1 MWTTSAR
8 GGLKF
13 GVYYSTIGWH
23 HPGGNK
29 YIEGNSNPITPE
41 QEAFNVAQLKELLGH
56 YGPISEI
63 WLDMGKPTPAQS
75 AHFAHTVHA
84 LQPQTMIS
92 GRVWNYYV
100 DFAVMDDNAG
110 PDVAMELPWQAS
122 ASIFPQ
128 TWGYRSWQE
137 RDDLPG

>member
-1 MWTTSAR
+1 MWTTCAR

-56 YGPISEI
+56 YGLSPKSGST
-63 WLDMGKPTPAQS
+63 WANPRRRKARTSHTPC
-75 AHFAHTVHA
+75 
-84 LQPQTMIS
+84 M
-92 GRVWNYYV
+92 RCN
-100 DFAVMDDNAG
+100 
-110 PDVAMELPWQAS
+110 
-122 ASIFPQ
+122 
-128 TWGYRSWQE
+128 RK
-137 RDDLPG
+137 R